1 MNDNIKEIY
10 ERLKKV
16 EAPPIDE
23 KGLSE
28 SKSDRMQDAIFV
40 SPGMTR
46 AYNSL
51 DQKTKDHM
59 KWYGETYYA
68 KVIDAIGQK
77 PIENASQEI
86 ALALKSGLSV
96 KDLTADEKYILRSQ
110 LGPNWFKQ
118 FARVSEDEDDLP
130 VGDLKSIKSNS
141 PN

>member
-1 MNDNIKEIY
+1 MNDSIKQIY

-40 SPGMTR
+40 SPAMTR

-51 DQKTKDHM
+51 NQETKDHM

-86 ALALKSGLSV
+86 ALALRSGLSV
-96 KDLTADEKYILRSQ
+96 KDLSADEKYILRTQ
-110 LGPNWFKQ
+110 FGPNWFKQ
-118 FARVSEDEDDLP
+118 FDRASEEEDDAP
-130 VGDLKSIKSNS
+130 VQDLQPTESNS
-141 PN
+141 SN